1 MDEPFVSLDEST
13 AERLRALLLSIW
25 GRRPTTVLFVTHDT
39 REAAQLADRVIV
51 LTPSPGSV
59 RSIIAIETPRPHRG
73 NGEVIDAIRQQILG
87 ETPGDNAKQPHA
99 LKHGG

>member
-73 NGEVIDAIRQQILG
+73 EVIDAIRQQILG

-99 LKHGG
+99 LKH